1 MSATPSRQESQ
12 ESRDEILRAASRLF
26 ASRGFHEASMS
37 EIARQARVSKALIF
51 WHFKSKEELFV
62 AVIKRLLEPF
72 SIDFATEAQELDERE
87 QLKRLIELYV
97 QFVRDYT
104 GSVRFFLTR
113 LLRDDPEQQGP
124 ASFTEQIRVLYENYR
139 NLMVDLIKRGQ
150 EKGVC
155 SRRLDAETAATF
167 LLSTLNG
174 LLVDVL
180 FLRTPEA
187 SFGNILATLESVVF
201 TQAPTASA
209 DPGTGCANG

>member
-1 MSATPSRQESQ
+1 MSAALPRQETQ

-26 ASRGFHEASMS
+26 ANRGFHEASMS
-37 EIARQARVSKALIF
+37 EVARQARVSKALIF

-72 SIDFATEAQELDERE
+72 TIDFAQEAQELDERE
-87 QLKRLIELYV
+87 QIKRLIELYI

-104 GSVRFFLTR
+104 GSVRFFISR
-113 LLRDDPEQQGP
+113 LLREDPEQKGP
-124 ASFTEQIRVLYENYR
+124 ASFTAQIRGLYENYR
-139 NLMVDLIKRGQ
+139 NLLVELIRRGQ

-155 SRRLDAETAATF
+155 SRRLDAESAATF

-180 FLRTPEA
+180 FVRTPQPDLRD
-187 SFGNILATLESVVF
+187 ILTTLDSILF
-201 TQAPTASA
+201 TQTPALNP
-209 DPGTGCANG
+209 DPGASSVTA

>member
-1 MSATPSRQESQ
+1 MSAAPLRQESQ

-26 ASRGFHEASMS
+26 ASLGFHEASMS
-37 EIARQARVSKALIF
+37 EVARQARVSKALIF

-72 SIDFATEAQELDERE
+72 SIDFASEAQELDERE

-97 QFVRDYT
+97 QFVRHYT

-113 LLRDDPEQQGP
+113 LLRDDREQEGP
-124 ASFTEQIRVLYENYR
+124 ASLSSQIRGLYESYR
-139 NLMVDLIKRGQ
+139 NLLVDLIRRGQ

-155 SRRLDAETAATF
+155 SRRLDAESAATF

-180 FLRTPEA
+180 FLRTPQPGFD
-187 SFGNILATLESVVF
+187 SILSTLDSVLF
-201 TQAPTASA
+201 AQAPA
-209 DPGTGCANG
+209 ANVGSGARCGRA

>member
-1 MSATPSRQESQ
+1 MSATPLRQESQ

-72 SIDFATEAQELDERE
+72 SIDFASEAQELDERE
-87 QLKRLIELYV
+87 QLKRLIELYI

-113 LLRDDPEQQGP
+113 LLRDDPEQEGP
-124 ASFTEQIRVLYENYR
+124 SSLTGQIRGLYESYR
-139 NLMVDLIKRGQ
+139 NLLVDLIRRGQ

-155 SRRLDAETAATF
+155 ARRLDAENAATF
-167 LLSTLNG
+167 LLSMLNG

-180 FLRTPEA
+180 FLRTPQL
-187 SFGNILATLESVVF
+187 SFDNIFKTLDSVLF
-201 TQAPTASA
+201 TQASA
-209 DPGTGCANG
+209 ANAPSGAGHAGA